1 MHPTPPLRLLLAA
14 VRRRWFA
21 HVALRTIGRA
31 GLAASLP
38 LLAAATV
45 TRLLSLGDGALTAL
59 VSAACAAAVGFAAF
73 ILWRTER
80 SASDGQVA
88 RFIEER
94 VATLPDVPPFDDAL
108 VSAVGEGDG
117 GAEAASERGMFRGLV
132 VEAAARRLSQVEP
145 SRIVTTGALG
155 RAAAE
160 AAGGIALLVLAV
172 VLAWPSLARA
182 LETAWTALLPR
193 AIQVEVVPG
202 DTRVPAGEPLKIRAI
217 VRTGRNV
224 LSRFTPELT
233 VTSGT
238 EKRVVPMTPEND
250 GYQFSFESV
259 DRTFQY
265 RVVAGSA
272 RSRDY
277 TVTALFAP
285 RVQRIDLH
293 YQYPTFTG
301 LSPRDEQDSGD
312 IYAPAGTR
320 VRVRIHTDK
329 PIESGEL
336 VFGRGPWAGDRG
348 PVGDRGPGAGE
359 PGTGSQPG
367 VDQRHGFRDPAPG
380 PRPPTL
386 SLQPTASQL
395 LEAEL
400 VLARD
405 DSYRIK
411 LADRDGLGSS
421 GDTEYF
427 IRVMDDRPP
436 DVRIVRPAGD
446 QQITPLEEVAIEA
459 RADDDYGISRFDLV
473 YSVAGRPPKTVPFSR
488 VTSSDEA
495 SIGAFVLAVEDLQVQ
510 PGDVITYYARA
521 RDVARGKQ
529 PTETRSDMFFLEV
542 RPFSE
547 EFVAAQSQAMAGMA
561 GEQIDGLIAAQKEII
576 NATWNIERRSTA
588 GRSADDIK
596 AIGDAQAELR
606 ARAEQMI
613 SRGGRGR
620 MFPPPQQVAPSR
632 QPRGGRSAGDPVS
645 TAIAAMGR
653 ALEQLQGQRTSEA
666 LPHEMA
672 ALQGLLQAQAEIRRR
687 EVMQQRAGAG
697 GSGLGRQGQDLSAL
711 FDKELQRQQGT
722 NYESRS
728 NIAERPEQRT
738 EDSALD
744 RIRDLARRQ
753 EELSRRQRELAE
765 AGLSAEELKRQ
776 LERLTREQAELRE
789 QLEELSRQGQQQTP
803 QQSKPPQ
810 GSQATK
816 PQAGQTQT
824 GQQNEQGSGAGQST
838 SPSQPASPSGTE
850 MGEAADQ
857 MRRAMSEL
865 QRQDPRAAAER
876 AERAAE
882 QLRQLEQQMRADSP
896 EARQRAA
903 GELRLEAQQIAD
915 EQRRIAAEAERLQK
929 GGSANADAWRRLAG
943 EKDNLADRVEE
954 LQRTAGQ
961 LASADKR
968 DPRKTADSTD
978 KTTGV
983 AAAARELERQQIG
996 RRMRETAKE
1005 MRETAVESSK
1015 PSPSPRGS
1023 TPPSRAAEGEQQIAR
1038 ALDRVLD
1045 QLGGAAQDAQSVSKE
1060 LGATRGI
1067 QERLDRLEREI
1078 REAETKDK
1086 NGRSGRGGSTGAGQS
1101 AELQRLRD
1109 EYKKELQRARE
1120 TLSRLD
1126 RSAPRAGQGGT
1137 TPEEH
1142 EWSVVDQGTEAFK
1155 QDFSRWES
1163 LRKALDQAIERY
1175 EASVFAKA
1183 AKKGLQDRLSAGG
1196 SDRVPD
1202 EYRRRVARYY
1212 ESLAKK
1218 RP

>member
-1 MHPTPPLRLLLAA
+1 MHPNHRLGLMLAA
-14 VRRRWFA
+14 VRRRWLTE
-21 HVALRTIGRA
+21 VALRTIGRA
-31 GLAASLP
+31 ALAASLP
-38 LLAAATV
+38 LLAAAAV
-45 TRLLSLGDGALTAL
+45 TRTLPLGDGVLTTLIA
-59 VSAACAAAVGFAAF
+59 VTCAAAVGLAAF

-80 SASDGQVA
+80 KPGDSQVA

-94 VATLPDVPPFDDAL
+94 AATFPDVPPFDDAL
-108 VSAVGEGDG
+108 VSAVAGDG
-117 GAEAASERGMFRGLV
+117 GAGAADDGGMFHGLV
-132 VEAAARRLSQVEP
+132 IEAAARRLSELGP
-145 SRIVTTGALG
+145 SRIVTPRALG
-155 RAAAE
+155 RAAGL
-160 AAGGIALLVLAV
+160 AAGGIALLALSVALAG
-172 VLAWPSLARA
+172 PSLARA
-182 LETAWTALLPR
+182 VETAWIALLPR

-202 DTRVPAGEPLKIRAI
+202 DTRVRVGEPLKIRAV
-217 VRTGRNV
+217 VRTGRTV

-233 VTSGT
+233 VTSGND
-238 EKRVVPMTPEND
+238 KRVVPMTPEND

-285 RVQRIDLH
+285 RVRRIDLH
-293 YQYPTFTG
+293 YQYPAFTG
-301 LSPRDEQDSGD
+301 LSPREEQDGGD
-312 IYAPAGTR
+312 IYAPSGTR

-329 PIESGEL
+329 PIKSGEL
-336 VFGRGPWAGDRG
+336 VFGRGSGL
-348 PVGDRGPGAGE
+348 GARDSGLE
-359 PGTGSQPG
+359 HQAHGTPNSRTPS
-367 VDQRHGFRDPAPG
+367 RDPRA
-380 PRPPTL
+380 PTL
-386 SLQPTASQL
+386 SLQPTASKL

-405 DSYRIK
+405 DSYRIS
-411 LADRDGLGSS
+411 LADQDGLGSS

-459 RADDDYGISRFDLV
+459 RAEDDYGISRFDLV
-473 YSVAGRPPKTVPFSR
+473 YSVAGRPPKTLPFSR
-488 VTSSDEA
+488 VTSSDDA
-495 SIGAFVLAVEDLQVQ
+495 KIGALVLAAEDLQVQ

-576 NATWNIERRSTA
+576 NATWNIERRSVA

-620 MFPPPQQVAPSR
+620 MFEPPQQVAPPR
-632 QPRGGRSAGDPVS
+632 QQRGGRPASDPVS

-653 ALEQLQGQRTSEA
+653 AIEQLQGQRTSEA

-687 EVMQQRAGAG
+687 EVIQQRAGAG

-728 NIAERPEQRT
+728 NLAERPDSRS

-753 EELSRRQRELAE
+753 EELSRRQRELATSN
-765 AGLSAEELKRQ
+765 LSADEIKRQ
-776 LERLTREQAELRE
+776 LERLMRDQAELRE
-789 QLEELSRQGQQQTP
+789 QLEELARQGQQQA
-803 QQSKPPQ
+803 KPSQ
-810 GSQATK
+810 GSQTTK
-816 PQAGQTQT
+816 PQPGQA
-824 GQQNEQGSGAGQST
+824 GQQNQQGSGAGQST
-838 SPSQPASPSGTE
+838 SQGQASSAGTE

-857 MRRAMSEL
+857 MSRAMSEL
-865 QRQDPRAAAER
+865 QRQDPKAAAER

-882 QLRQLEQQMRADSP
+882 QLRQLEQQMRGDSP

-929 GGSANADAWRRLAG
+929 GGGVSADAWRRLAG
-943 EKDNLADRVEE
+943 EKDDLADRVDE

-961 LASADKR
+961 LASSDTR
-968 DPRKTADSTD
+968 DPRKPTD
-978 KTTGV
+978 RPEGNTGV
-983 AAAARELERQQIG
+983 AAAARELERQRIG
-996 RRMRETAKE
+996 RRMRDTAKD
-1005 MRETAVESSK
+1005 MRETAGVGSK
-1015 PSPSPRGS
+1015 PSPSSRGTASPPPRV
-1023 TPPSRAAEGEQQIAR
+1023 AEGEQQIAR

-1045 QLGGAAQDAQSVSKE
+1045 QLGGAAQDAQSVSNE

-1067 QERLDRLEREI
+1067 QERLDQLERQI
-1078 REAETKDK
+1078 RDAEAKEQS
-1086 NGRSGRGGSTGAGQS
+1086 GRSGRGGSTGAGQS
-1101 AELQRLRD
+1101 AELQRLRE
-1109 EYKKELQRARE
+1109 EYKKELQGARE
-1120 TLSRLD
+1120 ALSRLE
-1126 RSAPRAGQGGT
+1126 RSAPRAGLGGT
-1137 TPEEH
+1137 TPEDH

-1155 QDFSRWES
+1155 QDFTRWES
-1163 LRKALDQAIERY
+1163 LRKNIDQAIERY

-1183 AKKGLQDRLSAGG
+1183 AKKGLQDRLNAGG

-1202 EYRRRVARYY
+1202 EYRKLIARYY
-1212 ESLAKK
+1212 ESLARK